1 MASKAFDSTNN
12 IDVRKFCIDLMPE
25 INQTFTILFPF
36 CCSCSLGE
44 LLAPQSP
51 GREWDPLESLVFYS
65 YWIWSHWKLQG
76 INFTVK
82 KKKIFL
88 QENVKIQVIIAF
100 EMDIFTEI
108 FGFVSLANCFGYS
121 RLMAEVGSQVSQPRL
136 SPNATQAP
144 SIFLLF
150 K

>member
-1 MASKAFDSTNN
+1 MK
-12 IDVRKFCIDLMPE
+12 
-25 INQTFTILFPF
+25 
-36 CCSCSLGE
+36 SLKVTRDK
-44 LLAPQSP
+44 L
-51 GREWDPLESLVFYS
+51 YS
-65 YWIWSHWKLQG
+65 
-76 INFTVK
+76 K

-144 SIFLLF
+144 STFLLF